1 MSARANADASVLD
14 GNESVVAKRL
24 ANIACK
30 GKYPGNAARDFDRLV
45 RSEFGGKLLQP
56 WYFDIPYKHHRSG
69 EVRMRKHPI
78 FFPHETFSYMAEQF
92 PEAFMARIV
101 GGIDLQIE

>member
-1 MSARANADASVLD
+1 MFMSARANADASVLD

-78 FFPHETFSYMAEQF
+78 FFPTRPSHTWRNSFPRLSWRALLEALTF
-92 PEAFMARIV
+92 R
-101 GGIDLQIE
+101 